1 MITNVIF
8 KGKIKKGK
16 ISTLPEPAMA
26 TTPREGLEE
35 GKERVEWTF
44 RKKESE
50 EEKGCEL
57 REWRFEEKRDVEVA
71 AID

>member
-1 MITNVIF
+1 MIINVIF

-50 EEKGCEL
+50 EEKG
-57 REWRFEEKRDVEVA
+57 
-71 AID
+71 